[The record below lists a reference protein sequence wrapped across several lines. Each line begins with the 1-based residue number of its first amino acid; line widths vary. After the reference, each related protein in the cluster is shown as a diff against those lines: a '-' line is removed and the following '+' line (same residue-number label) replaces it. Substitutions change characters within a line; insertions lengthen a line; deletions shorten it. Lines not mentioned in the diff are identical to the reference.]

1 MRHSSQALSSVRV
14 TRRIFAQRRTNR
26 RSARTESYFLGDCAV
41 DFMLATSGSLAAVN
55 YVSFSTLFWAA
66 NQCYG
71 DTIVTNVG
79 TKAKNFGGTLPLASA
94 SVSDDAPVAL
104 TLWVVQSAIR
114 LHST

>member
-14 TRRIFAQRRTNR
+14 ARRIFAQRRTNR